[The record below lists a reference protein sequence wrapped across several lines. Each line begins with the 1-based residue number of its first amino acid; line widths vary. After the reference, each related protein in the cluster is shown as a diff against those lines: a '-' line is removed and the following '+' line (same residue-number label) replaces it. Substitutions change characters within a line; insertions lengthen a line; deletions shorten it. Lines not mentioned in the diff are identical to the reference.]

1 VNVIGTPMSSGRSSP
16 VEAGTPASPAAS
28 NRLFLSPPHMSGR
41 ELALIEE
48 AFRSNYIA
56 PLGPMVDAFER
67 EFAAYAGIPHAVAL
81 ASGTAAVHLALQL
94 AGVGPGDE
102 VICATLTF
110 IGGIAPIIYL
120 GARPV
125 FLDVDPATWTLDV
138 GLLSDEL
145 ARANGRGRLPAAVL
159 PTDLYG
165 QSCDLDAISAVC
177 ARYDVPVVADSAEAL
192 GARYKGRSVG
202 AGARAAAF
210 SFNGNK
216 IITTSGG
223 GMLASDDLNLV
234 DRARFLSQQARDP
247 APHYQHSTIGYNYR
261 MSNVLAAVGRA
272 QLEVLDHR
280 VQRRREI
287 FERYQ
292 TCLEGPPGVEF
303 MPEAPYGRSNRWL
316 TVVEIDPD
324 AFGCDREAVRLALD
338 AENIEA
344 RPVWKPMHL
353 QPVFAAATRSGG
365 AVSERLFARG
375 LCLPSG
381 TQMTDDDVARVA
393 DIVRACRRA

>member
-1 VNVIGTPMSSGRSSP
+1 
-16 VEAGTPASPAAS
+16 
-28 NRLFLSPPHMSGR
+28 MSGR

-48 AFRSNYIA
+48 AFASNYIA

-67 EFAAYAGIPHAVAL
+67 EFAAYVGIPHALAV
-81 ASGTAAVHLALQL
+81 ASGTAAIHLALRL

-110 IGGIAPIIYL
+110 IGNVAPVTYL
-120 GARPV
+120 GAQPV

-138 GLLSDEL
+138 SLLEQQL
-145 ARANGRGRLPAAVL
+145 AHARRRGRSPAAVL

-165 QSCDLDAISAVC
+165 QSCDLDAIRELC
-177 ARYDVPVVADSAEAL
+177 ARHGVPVVSDAAEAL
-192 GARYKGRSVG
+192 GARYKDRSIG
-202 AGARAAAF
+202 AGAHAAAF

-223 GMLASDDLNLV
+223 GMLASSDPELIE
-234 DRARFLSQQARDP
+234 RARFLSQQARDP
-247 APHYQHSTIGYNYR
+247 APHYEHSMIGYNYR
-261 MSNVLAAVGRA
+261 MSNILAAVGRA
-272 QLEVLDHR
+272 QLEVLDGR
-280 VQRRREI
+280 VQRKREI
-287 FERYQ
+287 FARYRAR
-292 TCLEGPPGVEF
+292 LADLPGIEF
-303 MPEAPYGRSNRWL
+303 MPEAAYGRSSRWL
-316 TVVEIDPD
+316 TVVVVDPSL
-324 AFGCDREAVRLALD
+324 FGCDREVVRLALE

-353 QPVFAAATRSGG
+353 QPVFAAAERLGG

-381 TQMTDDDVARVA
+381 TQMTEDDIDRVA
-393 DIVRACRRA
+393 GIIRGCRRRAKRARDSTPPFR